1 MLPLGPMGMGMG
13 FGAFGVGAPP
23 VIKDYYAKYWWFMAA
38 LLFSIC
44 FCEIIAMEIFD
55 AIFSCILLAMVIVM
69 TKNDCDQMTPH
80 CLAMFG
86 IICAVQAIFET
97 IALMGSIHGRKIAHT
112 IRNPIGN
119 SEMTITT
126 TIEMHPFFDPSET
139 LVYNMQSAIKI
150 AYPAAMVFGTIL
162 CYVSYQ
168 AFDSVVEALEG
179 LPVNGGAFQGPRHD
193 IYGAAGAEAGDM
205 HAGNGYGAPPPAMF
219 QGSGRRLVP
228 SQPPEQGGNGGKR
241 AGGDPSGLAGQRR
254 QTPGPVAPEATPQPP
269 ADAQRVAPPLPV
281 QEAQVAQPGGQRLGG
296 AGSPVVFQGAG
307 QRLGSK

>member
-1 MLPLGPMGMGMG
+1 MVLPLGPMGMGMG
-13 FGAFGVGAPP
+13 FGAFGVAAPP

-38 LLFSIC
+38 LLFGIC

-69 TKNDCDQMTPH
+69 AKNDCDQMSPH

-97 IALMGSIHGRKIAHT
+97 IALLGSVHGRRISHT
-112 IRNPIGN
+112 IRSPIDK
-119 SEMTITT
+119 SEMTMTT

-162 CYVSYQ
+162 CYVSYK
-168 AFDSVVEALEG
+168 AFDSAVGDLEG

-193 IYGAAGAEAGDM
+193 MYGAAGAEAGDL
-205 HAGNGYGAPPPAMF
+205 HAGNTYGAPPPARF
-219 QGSGRRLVP
+219 QGAPRRLVP
-228 SQPPEQGGNGGKR
+228 SQPPGSGKR
-241 AGGDPSGLAGQRR
+241 AGDRDASGLAGQRR

-269 ADAQRVAPPLPV
+269 ADDQRVAPPLPV
-281 QEAQVAQPGGQRLGG
+281 QEAQGNVAQPGGQRLGG